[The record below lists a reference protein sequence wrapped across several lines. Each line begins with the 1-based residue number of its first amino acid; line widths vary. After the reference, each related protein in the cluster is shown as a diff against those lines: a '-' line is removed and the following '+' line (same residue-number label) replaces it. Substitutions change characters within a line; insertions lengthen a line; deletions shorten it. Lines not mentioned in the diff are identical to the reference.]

1 MGKINVYDKIMIETY
16 KKENVEIKEISHK
29 SLFKISFRNVIHS
42 LLRRAEARERER
54 ERESAQLFTVY
65 LTGKAELLTS
75 KSRSRTEYLILTNID
90 NLI

>member
-1 MGKINVYDKIMIETY
+1 MIETY

-54 ERESAQLFTVY
+54 ESAQLFTVY